1 MDDGIA
7 REGVLA
13 RCNQDRQASA
23 RDEECENARRA
34 SATLAA
40 GEDKRS
46 AASLEKESARK
57 LSALRDRQVREQEAE
72 QEAAAVAKAAADADY
87 DANFRGKDSQGA
99 AASASEAD
107 DRFAERESLSQ
118 LPTRPELKV
127 AAVAPPRSEIK
138 PEKPEIEHAAIAPRP
153 FRTADSTPQR

>member
-34 SATLAA
+34 SATLAV

-46 AASLEKESARK
+46 AASLEKDSARK
-57 LSALRDRQVREQEAE
+57 LSALRDRQVRE

-99 AASASEAD
+99 AASDSVAD

-118 LPTRPELKV
+118 LPTRPELKI